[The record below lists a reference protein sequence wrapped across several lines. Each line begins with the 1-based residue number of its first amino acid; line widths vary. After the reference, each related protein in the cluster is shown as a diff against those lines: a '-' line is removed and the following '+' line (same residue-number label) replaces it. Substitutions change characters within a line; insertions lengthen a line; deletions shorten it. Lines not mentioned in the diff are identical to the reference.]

1 MAACASFAGS
11 LDDIIGAIKVD
22 AAATVTSL
30 LSKGVDVNS
39 SDQQG
44 QSLLMLT
51 ARDGR
56 EAAFKTLLEH
66 GPDVN
71 AQNRFGETALMLAG
85 L

>member
-1 MAACASFAGS
+1 
-11 LDDIIGAIKVD
+11 
-22 AAATVTSL
+22 
-30 LSKGVDVNS
+30 
-39 SDQQG
+39 
-44 QSLLMLT
+44 MLT